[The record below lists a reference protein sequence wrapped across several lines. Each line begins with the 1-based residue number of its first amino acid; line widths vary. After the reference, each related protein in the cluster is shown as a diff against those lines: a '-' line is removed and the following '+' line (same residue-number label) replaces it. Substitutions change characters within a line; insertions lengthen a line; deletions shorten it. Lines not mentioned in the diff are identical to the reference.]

1 MNKDYLGADIKK
13 LGFGL
18 MRLPMIGE
26 EVDIEQTKKMVD
38 TFMSKGFTYFDTA
51 YVYIGT
57 KSEVA
62 MKEAIVDRYPRDSF
76 QIASKLPIWMI
87 NDKADTRKLFEE
99 SCQRAGVDYWDFYL
113 LHALNAERFET
124 LEKYD
129 VWEEAKALK
138 AEGRIKHL
146 GFSFHDSA
154 EVLEENLAK
163 HADDVEFVQLQ
174 INYIDWESENV
185 QARKCYEICMKYN
198 KPVIVMEPVKGGS
211 LVTLP
216 EVVTNKFKAVNPELS
231 NPSWAVRY
239 CASLDGIITVLSGM
253 SNEEQLNDNVSYME
267 NFQPLN
273 EEEQKV
279 IAEAVEEINKIP
291 QIPCTKCK
299 YCVEGCPMQINIPEI
314 FTIANENK
322 KFGDPNK
329 PYNKGRYEN
338 LTKNGGLASA
348 CIQCGACESQCPQHI
363 AIIDELQEIAK
374 IYG

>member
-129 VWEEAKALK
+129 VWEEAKVLK